1 MAGKLALKEA
11 LSRHEDILSIKKS
24 EGIDEDTGMYVCI
37 SVKVFVRV
45 RLYVCVHLRLYVC
58 AHVCLYA
65 CVCVDARGWG
75 WRTAWVCVLSTRWCA
90 PHRKRGGWWGG
101 WEGVSEWVRV

>member
-24 EGIDEDTGMYVCI
+24 EGIDEDTGMYVCM
-37 SVKVFVRV
+37 FVCMYV
-45 RLYVCVHLRLYVC
+45 YVCVHLRLCVC
-58 AHVCLYA
+58 VHVCLYA

-75 WRTAWVCVLSTRWCA
+75 WRTARVCRCVLSTRCA
-90 PHRKRGGWWGG
+90 HHGALRTER
-101 WEGVSEWVRV
+101 EGVGGVGGGVSA